1 MKTLTRKISR
11 TAITMALVILAF
23 IAIFRAWVYYT
34 ESPWTRDAR
43 FSADVVAIAPDVAGL
58 ITAVNVHDNQL
69 VKKDQVLFTID
80 QPRYQKALEEAEADV
95 AYYQALAAEKRREAG
110 RRNQLG
116 VQAMSREEI
125 DQSNNVLQTV
135 LHQLA
140 KAQATR
146 DLAKLDLERT
156 VIRAPSDGWVTNLN
170 VYAGE
175 FITRGSTAVALVKQN
190 SFYVLAYMEE
200 TKLEGVRPGYRA
212 EITPL
217 GSNRV
222 FKGTVDSVAAGVT
235 NSSSSNDAKGMAT
248 VDSNLEWV
256 RLAQRVPVRIHLD
269 EQQGNLWPAGTTA
282 TVVITGEKDRDAS
295 QDSFFRKIAHRLRE
309 FGYHRDVY
317 RLFRGADH
325 YYFDDPHPAAD
336 ADGVLYLGGFLHL
349 DLVSGESGEL
359 LRLGTGGLYR
369 ADYCHHY
376 PKRTAARPA
385 VCG

>member
-1 MKTLTRKISR
+1 MKTLTRNISR
-11 TAITMALVILAF
+11 TAITVILVILAF

-43 FSADVVAIAPDVAGL
+43 FSADVVAIAPDVSGL
-58 ITAVNVHDNQL
+58 ITGVQVKDNQL
-69 VKKDQVLFTID
+69 VSKNQVLFVID
-80 QPRYQKALEEAEADV
+80 QPRYQKALAEAEADV
-95 AYYQALAAEKRREAG
+95 SYYQALAEEKSREAG
-110 RRNQLG
+110 RRNKLG
-116 VQAMSREEI
+116 VSAMSREEI

-146 DLAKLDLERT
+146 DLARLDLERT
-156 VIRAPSDGWVTNLN
+156 VIRAPADGWITNLN

-175 FITRGSTAVALVKQN
+175 FITRGSTAVALVKQH
-190 SFYVLAYMEE
+190 SFYVMAYLEE

-222 FKGTVDSVAAGVT
+222 LKGTVDSMAAGVT
-235 NSSSSNDAKGMAT
+235 NASSSVDSKGMAT

-269 EQQGNLWPAGTTA
+269 DEPGNLWPAGTTA

-295 QDSFFRKIAHRLRE
+295 QMTFFQKLALRLRE
-309 FGYHRDVY
+309 FG
-317 RLFRGADH
+317 
-325 YYFDDPHPAAD
+325 
-336 ADGVLYLGGFLHL
+336 
-349 DLVSGESGEL
+349 
-359 LRLGTGGLYR
+359 
-369 ADYCHHY
+369 
-376 PKRTAARPA
+376 
-385 VCG
+385 

>member
-43 FSADVVAIAPDVAGL
+43 FSAEVVAIAPDVAGL

-95 AYYQALAAEKRREAG
+95 AYYNALAAEKRREAG
-110 RRNQLG
+110 RRNKLG
-116 VQAMSREEI
+116 IQAMSREEI

-146 DLAKLDLERT
+146 DLAKLDLKRT

-222 FKGTVDSVAAGVT
+222 LKGTVDSVAAGVT
-235 NSSSSNDAKGMAT
+235 NASSTNDSKGMAT

-256 RLAQRVPVRIHLD
+256 RLAQRVPVRIRLD
-269 EQQGNLWPAGTTA
+269 EQQSNLWPAGTTA

-295 QDSFFRKIAHRLRE
+295 QDSIFRQIAHRLRE
-309 FGYHRDVY
+309 FG
-317 RLFRGADH
+317 
-325 YYFDDPHPAAD
+325 
-336 ADGVLYLGGFLHL
+336 
-349 DLVSGESGEL
+349 
-359 LRLGTGGLYR
+359 
-369 ADYCHHY
+369 
-376 PKRTAARPA
+376 
-385 VCG
+385 

>member
-11 TAITMALVILAF
+11 TAITLVLVILAF

-58 ITAVNVHDNQL
+58 ITTVKVHDNQL

-95 AYYQALAAEKRREAG
+95 AYYQVLAQEKRQEAG
-110 RRNQLG
+110 RRNRLG

-125 DQSNNVLQTV
+125 DQANNVLQTV

-146 DLAKLDLERT
+146 DLARLDLERT
-156 VIRAPSDGWVTNLN
+156 VIRAPADGWVTNLN
-170 VYAGE
+170 VYTGE

-217 GSNRV
+217 GSNKV
-222 FKGTVDSVAAGVT
+222 LKGRVDSIAAGVT
-235 NSSSSNDAKGMAT
+235 NASSTRDDKGMAT
-248 VDSNLEWV
+248 IDSNLEWV
-256 RLAQRVPVRIHLD
+256 RLAQRVPVRIQLD
-269 EQQGNLWPAGTTA
+269 DQQENLWPAGITA
-282 TVVITGEKDRDAS
+282 TVVITGKQDRDENN
-295 QDSFFRKIAHRLRE
+295 DSFFRKMAHRLRE
-309 FGYHRDVY
+309 FG
-317 RLFRGADH
+317 
-325 YYFDDPHPAAD
+325 
-336 ADGVLYLGGFLHL
+336 
-349 DLVSGESGEL
+349 
-359 LRLGTGGLYR
+359 
-369 ADYCHHY
+369 
-376 PKRTAARPA
+376 
-385 VCG
+385 